1 MTRITIRPAW
11 TFESD
16 GGEKVDP
23 LLFELLAAVHEHGK
37 LTLAARHVNLS
48 YRYAWELLERWQRFF
63 GAALVRKQ
71 RGRGA
76 TLSVLG
82 GKLLWAAQRTDANLF
97 PQLTNI
103 ASELNL
109 EIGRALRESRAVL
122 HIRASHGYA
131 VEKLPELMQRHGQAV
146 VDLQYMG
153 SALALASLAR
163 ASCDV
168 AGFHVPMGELAA
180 GAWSSYGRWLRPRR
194 HVVIRLV
201 TRTQGLIVAKGNPR
215 RIAGLRDVARAG
227 VRFVNRQAGS
237 GTRLLLDALI
247 EREGIPAR
255 SIAGYDTGEFTHAA
269 VAAFVASGMAD
280 AGFGVEPAARQFK
293 LPFIPIV
300 KERYMLACRS
310 EDVDRE
316 PVRDLVALLRGP
328 HYRAMMAGVPGY
340 ALDEP
345 GTVQSVQAAMKDRHP
360 QAVERRASAHHSGRV
375 TRSTSSREGAGAK
388 RR

>member
-37 LTLAARHVNLS
+37 LTLAARHVKLS

-82 GKLLWAAQRTDANLF
+82 EKLLWAAQRTDANLF

-122 HIRASHGYA
+122 TVRASHGYA
-131 VEKLPELMQRHGQAV
+131 VEKLPELMQRHGRAV

-163 ASCDV
+163 GSCDV
-168 AGFHVPMGELAA
+168 AGFHVPIGDLAA
-180 GAWSSYGRWLRPRR
+180 PAWANYGRWLRPRR

-215 RIAGLRDVARAG
+215 RIGGLRDIARAG

-237 GTRLLLDALI
+237 GTRLLLDALL
-247 EREGIPAR
+247 ERERIAAR

-280 AGFGVEPAARQFK
+280 AGFGVEPAARQFM

-310 EDVDRE
+310 ELIDRE
-316 PVRDLVALLRGP
+316 PVRDLLASLRGP
-328 HYRAMMAGVPGY
+328 HYRAMMASVPGY

-345 GTVQSVQAAMKDRHP
+345 GTVQSVQAAMKAGEPQGITRH
-360 QAVERRASAHHSGRV
+360 A
-375 TRSTSSREGAGAK
+375 AGAHPARRGSRTK